1 MKEEKSSK
9 EKILEEE
16 VADLVP
22 EEEEENPALL
32 LKKLRGKLKT
42 CEAERKE
49 YLDDLQR
56 SRADYI
62 NATKRSNSEKEEVA
76 LEGASNVLRDIFEV
90 VEALET
96 AVSSTSFQKLPGDWK
111 KGMEAVKSK
120 VESLLRNH
128 EVDRIHPEIGTL
140 FNPEEQMA
148 VGSEETKDVKLDQT
162 VTEVLR
168 DGFRRKGKVLRP
180 ASVKIF
186 SF

>member
-1 MKEEKSSK
+1 
-9 EKILEEE
+9 
-16 VADLVP
+16 
-22 EEEEENPALL
+22 
-32 LKKLRGKLKT
+32 
-42 CEAERKE
+42 
-49 YLDDLQR
+49 
-56 SRADYI
+56 
-62 NATKRSNSEKEEVA
+62 
-76 LEGASNVLRDIFEV
+76 
-90 VEALET
+90 
-96 AVSSTSFQKLPGDWK
+96 
-111 KGMEAVKSK
+111 MEAVKSK

-128 EVDRIHPEIGTL
+128 EVERIHPEIGTL